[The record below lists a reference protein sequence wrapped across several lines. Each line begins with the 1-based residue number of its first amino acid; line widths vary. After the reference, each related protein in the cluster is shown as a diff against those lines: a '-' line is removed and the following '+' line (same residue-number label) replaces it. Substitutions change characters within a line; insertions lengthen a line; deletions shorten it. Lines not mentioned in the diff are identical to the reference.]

1 MIKIAI
7 CDDEKYFV
15 DTVEKMLKIYA
26 EKNGKDFCIK
36 KYTKPL
42 QLMESLKE
50 EFQIFFLDIEMPA
63 MDGMELV
70 DIIRRHDEKSI
81 ILYVSSHNEFLGVG
95 YKYDVQNFIT
105 KPITQVQINCEMN
118 RALRKLESYEQKYIA
133 VKNEKGYFKLFL
145 SDIEYIETV
154 KRKVLFHLRNG
165 NQEDGYF
172 KMRDLEERL
181 EKYYFV
187 RCHNGIIVNVDCI
200 ESLHDLTTTL
210 YSGAKIYI
218 TRSRKQ
224 NLMKK
229 MAERGG
235 SVYGQSIIKNI
246 FSIINIFLITYLLI
260 DRKNN
265 QEYRKKN
272 WYSYVLCIGSIFL
285 VRVMENGVSIHI
297 VYNYI
302 TIVIIVMFIGH
313 FLFQRNMKYCILIG
327 SIFLSIS
334 LLGQLLSSIF
344 LYPYSGNRVLAELP
358 GIYQVVMMVIAES
371 VIIAGCLTLKK
382 IIERIPPH
390 LSSINVMTIFIPL
403 LLNIIVM
410 AVCTDNLYNDKK
422 VIIGNIWSVI
432 TISIVPIVMFLGTVC
447 NIVIL
452 ENYLNVKKIE
462 NEKKLQIS
470 EMSLQYDYYMKQS
483 KDMENIRRLSHDI
496 KNHLEALKENIEPEQ
511 KIEYINGIERKLNKY
526 QSYYKSGNTFIDNLL
541 HTKRLEAIE
550 KGIEFKVFADFT
562 EFRQIRNEDL
572 CVIISNTIDNA
583 LRECRLMKEE
593 NPMVECLVQLKAK
606 KVKGFLSILC
616 ENSLRDSQVRYL
628 RENATLET
636 SKEDKKNHG
645 FGVKNI
651 KSVVKDYGGEVSFSV
666 LDDMF
671 SVSVIIPIEI

>member
-1 MIKIAI
+1 MNIIRRKRKELGISQKELSEKLGTSQQTISRIEKADI
-7 CDDEKYFV
+7 ENIPCSLLVKLANIFDIPIDVLVYGDNSDLCKSQIEELWDVFQKLDEINKA
-15 DTVEKMLKIYA
+15 TLLLMGRRLNEAQMEKMLKIYA

-81 ILYVSSHNEFLGVG
+81 ILYLSSHNEFLGVG

-235 SVYGQSIIKNI
+235 SV
-246 FSIINIFLITYLLI
+246 
-260 DRKNN
+260 
-265 QEYRKKN
+265 
-272 WYSYVLCIGSIFL
+272 
-285 VRVMENGVSIHI
+285 
-297 VYNYI
+297 
-302 TIVIIVMFIGH
+302 
-313 FLFQRNMKYCILIG
+313 
-327 SIFLSIS
+327 
-334 LLGQLLSSIF
+334 
-344 LYPYSGNRVLAELP
+344 
-358 GIYQVVMMVIAES
+358 
-371 VIIAGCLTLKK
+371 
-382 IIERIPPH
+382 
-390 LSSINVMTIFIPL
+390 
-403 LLNIIVM
+403 
-410 AVCTDNLYNDKK
+410 
-422 VIIGNIWSVI
+422 
-432 TISIVPIVMFLGTVC
+432 
-447 NIVIL
+447 
-452 ENYLNVKKIE
+452 
-462 NEKKLQIS
+462 
-470 EMSLQYDYYMKQS
+470 
-483 KDMENIRRLSHDI
+483 
-496 KNHLEALKENIEPEQ
+496 
-511 KIEYINGIERKLNKY
+511 
-526 QSYYKSGNTFIDNLL
+526 
-541 HTKRLEAIE
+541 
-550 KGIEFKVFADFT
+550 
-562 EFRQIRNEDL
+562 
-572 CVIISNTIDNA
+572 
-583 LRECRLMKEE
+583 
-593 NPMVECLVQLKAK
+593 
-606 KVKGFLSILC
+606 
-616 ENSLRDSQVRYL
+616 
-628 RENATLET
+628 
-636 SKEDKKNHG
+636 
-645 FGVKNI
+645 
-651 KSVVKDYGGEVSFSV
+651 
-666 LDDMF
+666 
-671 SVSVIIPIEI
+671 

>member
-172 KMRDLEERL
+172 KMRDLEECL

-210 YSGAKIYI
+210 YSGAKICI

-235 SVYGQSIIKNI
+235 SV
-246 FSIINIFLITYLLI
+246 
-260 DRKNN
+260 
-265 QEYRKKN
+265 
-272 WYSYVLCIGSIFL
+272 
-285 VRVMENGVSIHI
+285 
-297 VYNYI
+297 
-302 TIVIIVMFIGH
+302 
-313 FLFQRNMKYCILIG
+313 
-327 SIFLSIS
+327 
-334 LLGQLLSSIF
+334 
-344 LYPYSGNRVLAELP
+344 
-358 GIYQVVMMVIAES
+358 
-371 VIIAGCLTLKK
+371 
-382 IIERIPPH
+382 
-390 LSSINVMTIFIPL
+390 
-403 LLNIIVM
+403 
-410 AVCTDNLYNDKK
+410 
-422 VIIGNIWSVI
+422 
-432 TISIVPIVMFLGTVC
+432 
-447 NIVIL
+447 
-452 ENYLNVKKIE
+452 
-462 NEKKLQIS
+462 
-470 EMSLQYDYYMKQS
+470 
-483 KDMENIRRLSHDI
+483 
-496 KNHLEALKENIEPEQ
+496 
-511 KIEYINGIERKLNKY
+511 
-526 QSYYKSGNTFIDNLL
+526 
-541 HTKRLEAIE
+541 
-550 KGIEFKVFADFT
+550 
-562 EFRQIRNEDL
+562 
-572 CVIISNTIDNA
+572 
-583 LRECRLMKEE
+583 
-593 NPMVECLVQLKAK
+593 
-606 KVKGFLSILC
+606 
-616 ENSLRDSQVRYL
+616 
-628 RENATLET
+628 
-636 SKEDKKNHG
+636 
-645 FGVKNI
+645 
-651 KSVVKDYGGEVSFSV
+651 
-666 LDDMF
+666 
-671 SVSVIIPIEI
+671 

>member
-26 EKNGKDFCIK
+26 EKNGKDFVIK

-81 ILYVSSHNEFLGVG
+81 ILFVSSHNEFLGVG

-118 RALRKLESYEQKYIA
+118 RALRKLDSYEQKYIA

-235 SVYGQSIIKNI
+235 SV
-246 FSIINIFLITYLLI
+246 
-260 DRKNN
+260 
-265 QEYRKKN
+265 
-272 WYSYVLCIGSIFL
+272 
-285 VRVMENGVSIHI
+285 
-297 VYNYI
+297 
-302 TIVIIVMFIGH
+302 
-313 FLFQRNMKYCILIG
+313 
-327 SIFLSIS
+327 
-334 LLGQLLSSIF
+334 
-344 LYPYSGNRVLAELP
+344 
-358 GIYQVVMMVIAES
+358 
-371 VIIAGCLTLKK
+371 
-382 IIERIPPH
+382 
-390 LSSINVMTIFIPL
+390 
-403 LLNIIVM
+403 
-410 AVCTDNLYNDKK
+410 
-422 VIIGNIWSVI
+422 
-432 TISIVPIVMFLGTVC
+432 
-447 NIVIL
+447 
-452 ENYLNVKKIE
+452 
-462 NEKKLQIS
+462 
-470 EMSLQYDYYMKQS
+470 
-483 KDMENIRRLSHDI
+483 
-496 KNHLEALKENIEPEQ
+496 
-511 KIEYINGIERKLNKY
+511 
-526 QSYYKSGNTFIDNLL
+526 
-541 HTKRLEAIE
+541 
-550 KGIEFKVFADFT
+550 
-562 EFRQIRNEDL
+562 
-572 CVIISNTIDNA
+572 
-583 LRECRLMKEE
+583 
-593 NPMVECLVQLKAK
+593 
-606 KVKGFLSILC
+606 
-616 ENSLRDSQVRYL
+616 
-628 RENATLET
+628 
-636 SKEDKKNHG
+636 
-645 FGVKNI
+645 
-651 KSVVKDYGGEVSFSV
+651 
-666 LDDMF
+666 
-671 SVSVIIPIEI
+671 

>member
-105 KPITQVQINCEMN
+105 KPITQVQINFEMN

-235 SVYGQSIIKNI
+235 SV
-246 FSIINIFLITYLLI
+246 
-260 DRKNN
+260 
-265 QEYRKKN
+265 
-272 WYSYVLCIGSIFL
+272 
-285 VRVMENGVSIHI
+285 
-297 VYNYI
+297 
-302 TIVIIVMFIGH
+302 
-313 FLFQRNMKYCILIG
+313 
-327 SIFLSIS
+327 
-334 LLGQLLSSIF
+334 
-344 LYPYSGNRVLAELP
+344 
-358 GIYQVVMMVIAES
+358 
-371 VIIAGCLTLKK
+371 
-382 IIERIPPH
+382 
-390 LSSINVMTIFIPL
+390 
-403 LLNIIVM
+403 
-410 AVCTDNLYNDKK
+410 
-422 VIIGNIWSVI
+422 
-432 TISIVPIVMFLGTVC
+432 
-447 NIVIL
+447 
-452 ENYLNVKKIE
+452 
-462 NEKKLQIS
+462 
-470 EMSLQYDYYMKQS
+470 
-483 KDMENIRRLSHDI
+483 
-496 KNHLEALKENIEPEQ
+496 
-511 KIEYINGIERKLNKY
+511 
-526 QSYYKSGNTFIDNLL
+526 
-541 HTKRLEAIE
+541 
-550 KGIEFKVFADFT
+550 
-562 EFRQIRNEDL
+562 
-572 CVIISNTIDNA
+572 
-583 LRECRLMKEE
+583 
-593 NPMVECLVQLKAK
+593 
-606 KVKGFLSILC
+606 
-616 ENSLRDSQVRYL
+616 
-628 RENATLET
+628 
-636 SKEDKKNHG
+636 
-645 FGVKNI
+645 
-651 KSVVKDYGGEVSFSV
+651 
-666 LDDMF
+666 
-671 SVSVIIPIEI
+671 

>member
-218 TRSRKQ
+218 TRSVPKNITIGTIDIVITDHMFPIITFLSLYRLSVHTAITIILSNNGMKIVIT
-224 NLMKK
+224 LMLDKC
-229 MAERGG
+229 GG
-235 SVYGQSIIKNI
+235 ILSIIFFNVKHPA
-246 FSIINIFLITYLLI
+246 IITLSAITIITTWYIPGNSANTLFPLYG
-260 DRKNN
+260 
-265 QEYRKKN
+265 YRK
-272 WYSYVLCIGSIFL
+272 I
-285 VRVMENGVSIHI
+285 
-297 VYNYI
+297 
-302 TIVIIVMFIGH
+302 
-313 FLFQRNMKYCILIG
+313 
-327 SIFLSIS
+327 
-334 LLGQLLSSIF
+334 LLSNCPNNEID
-344 LYPYSGNRVLAELP
+344 
-358 GIYQVVMMVIAES
+358 
-371 VIIAGCLTLKK
+371 KK
-382 IIERIPPH
+382 ILPIKIQYF
-390 LSSINVMTIFIPL
+390 IF
-403 LLNIIVM
+403 
-410 AVCTDNLYNDKK
+410 
-422 VIIGNIWSVI
+422 
-432 TISIVPIVMFLGTVC
+432 
-447 NIVIL
+447 
-452 ENYLNVKKIE
+452 
-462 NEKKLQIS
+462 
-470 EMSLQYDYYMKQS
+470 
-483 KDMENIRRLSHDI
+483 R
-496 KNHLEALKENIEPEQ
+496 
-511 KIEYINGIERKLNKY
+511 
-526 QSYYKSGNTFIDNLL
+526 
-541 HTKRLEAIE
+541 
-550 KGIEFKVFADFT
+550 
-562 EFRQIRNEDL
+562 
-572 CVIISNTIDNA
+572 
-583 LRECRLMKEE
+583 
-593 NPMVECLVQLKAK
+593 
-606 KVKGFLSILC
+606 
-616 ENSLRDSQVRYL
+616 
-628 RENATLET
+628 
-636 SKEDKKNHG
+636 
-645 FGVKNI
+645 
-651 KSVVKDYGGEVSFSV
+651 
-666 LDDMF
+666 
-671 SVSVIIPIEI
+671 

>member
-1 MIKIAI
+1 M
-7 CDDEKYFV
+7 
-15 DTVEKMLKIYA
+15 YA
-26 EKNGKDFCIK
+26 
-36 KYTKPL
+36 
-42 QLMESLKE
+42 
-50 EFQIFFLDIEMPA
+50 
-63 MDGMELV
+63 
-70 DIIRRHDEKSI
+70 
-81 ILYVSSHNEFLGVG
+81 
-95 YKYDVQNFIT
+95 
-105 KPITQVQINCEMN
+105 
-118 RALRKLESYEQKYIA
+118 
-133 VKNEKGYFKLFL
+133 
-145 SDIEYIETV
+145 
-154 KRKVLFHLRNG
+154 
-165 NQEDGYF
+165 
-172 KMRDLEERL
+172 
-181 EKYYFV
+181 
-187 RCHNGIIVNVDCI
+187 
-200 ESLHDLTTTL
+200 
-210 YSGAKIYI
+210 
-218 TRSRKQ
+218 
-224 NLMKK
+224 
-229 MAERGG
+229 
-235 SVYGQSIIKNI
+235 QSIIKNL

-410 AVCTDNLYNDKK
+410 AVCTDNLYNDKT

>member
-1 MIKIAI
+1 
-7 CDDEKYFV
+7 
-15 DTVEKMLKIYA
+15 
-26 EKNGKDFCIK
+26 
-36 KYTKPL
+36 
-42 QLMESLKE
+42 MESLKE

-229 MAERGG
+229 WQNGEEVY
-235 SVYGQSIIKNI
+235 SVYAQSIIKNL

-327 SIFLSIS
+327 SVFLSIS

-452 ENYLNVKKIE
+452 ENYLN
-462 NEKKLQIS
+462 EKKLQIS

-496 KNHLEALKENIEPEQ
+496 KNHLEVLKENIEPEQ

>member
-50 EFQIFFLDIEMPA
+50 EFQIFF
-63 MDGMELV
+63 LV

-235 SVYGQSIIKNI
+235 SV
-246 FSIINIFLITYLLI
+246 
-260 DRKNN
+260 
-265 QEYRKKN
+265 
-272 WYSYVLCIGSIFL
+272 
-285 VRVMENGVSIHI
+285 
-297 VYNYI
+297 
-302 TIVIIVMFIGH
+302 
-313 FLFQRNMKYCILIG
+313 
-327 SIFLSIS
+327 
-334 LLGQLLSSIF
+334 
-344 LYPYSGNRVLAELP
+344 
-358 GIYQVVMMVIAES
+358 
-371 VIIAGCLTLKK
+371 
-382 IIERIPPH
+382 
-390 LSSINVMTIFIPL
+390 
-403 LLNIIVM
+403 
-410 AVCTDNLYNDKK
+410 
-422 VIIGNIWSVI
+422 
-432 TISIVPIVMFLGTVC
+432 
-447 NIVIL
+447 
-452 ENYLNVKKIE
+452 
-462 NEKKLQIS
+462 
-470 EMSLQYDYYMKQS
+470 
-483 KDMENIRRLSHDI
+483 
-496 KNHLEALKENIEPEQ
+496 
-511 KIEYINGIERKLNKY
+511 
-526 QSYYKSGNTFIDNLL
+526 
-541 HTKRLEAIE
+541 
-550 KGIEFKVFADFT
+550 
-562 EFRQIRNEDL
+562 
-572 CVIISNTIDNA
+572 
-583 LRECRLMKEE
+583 
-593 NPMVECLVQLKAK
+593 
-606 KVKGFLSILC
+606 
-616 ENSLRDSQVRYL
+616 
-628 RENATLET
+628 
-636 SKEDKKNHG
+636 
-645 FGVKNI
+645 
-651 KSVVKDYGGEVSFSV
+651 
-666 LDDMF
+666 
-671 SVSVIIPIEI
+671 